1 MYVPQVNFR
10 TLNFAS
16 KQGQS
21 YRKPHHLVASGAAPL
36 LTIITMAWYFAKKIK
51 DNENMLLH
59 GKYQR
64 YLTCK

>member
-1 MYVPQVNFR
+1 MYVGQVNFR

-36 LTIITMAWYFAKKIK
+36 LTIITTWWPGISLKK
-51 DNENMLLH
+51 
-59 GKYQR
+59 
-64 YLTCK
+64 